1 MDFKFDIIKF
11 KKNIILGIKKSFESI
26 KEDNDHIYCYSLVVS
41 SELSCIG
48 AAANTIDYLKENIDD
63 EDETIYYKFCEQE
76 WEFYNE
82 YLYGSGTDRKSVV

>member
-1 MDFKFDIIKF
+1 MDFKFDFDKIKS
-11 KKNIILGIKKSFESI
+11 NVVLGIKKSFKNIE
-26 KEDNDHIYCYSLVVS
+26 EENNDIYCYLVVS
-41 SELSCIG
+41 SDLSYIG

-82 YLYGSGTDRKSVV
+82 YLYGSGTDNSS